1 MQHQRLERLSALPRG
16 LWDEGSSSSSSQGA
30 VNLPMEQD
38 VEEFLL
44 KKPIVPFDASK
55 RVIVIFHCEFSSERG
70 PRM

>member
-1 MQHQRLERLSALPRG
+1 MRSPPDGMGGMKEPPPP
-16 LWDEGSSSSSSQGA
+16 QGA
-30 VNLPMEQD
+30 VNLPLEQD